1 MDVQANV
8 TGGKAPGTRARR
20 IPLTL
25 ADRLA
30 FGNLTVNEVCA
41 LRNRSRSGFYE
52 DVKKGLVSIE
62 KIGDRKSV
70 VRGPVARRYIEGR
83 PIADAALD
91 VPRVEESHADAA
103 AHPSNPR
110 PAPEGRAPSATLARR
125 GRP

>member
-20 IPLTL
+20 IPITL

-30 FGNLTVNEVCA
+30 FGNLTVNEVCV
-41 LRNRSRSGFYE
+41 LKNRSRSGFYE

-62 KIGDRKSV
+62 KIGDRKSI

-91 VPRVEESHADAA
+91 VPRVEESHAHAV
-103 AHPSNPR
+103 AHPSNLR
-110 PAPEGRAPSATLARR
+110 PAPEGGAPSITLARR
-125 GRP
+125 RRP